1 MGIPLPT
8 LKGCRR
14 FGVNLNEVPSENLAN
29 MVVNND
35 GFFLIVSLI
44 LKIVKHYLK
53 PFLNK
58 IEDLSRSIPFEGYS
72 KVWVD

>member
-1 MGIPLPT
+1 MGRPLPT

-35 GFFLIVSLI
+35 GFFFNSELD
-44 LKIVKHYLK
+44 
-53 PFLNK
+53 
-58 IEDLSRSIPFEGYS
+58 IENS
-72 KVWVD
+72 KTLLEAISQ